1 MKTYE
6 EWERTGLVVE
16 LANQIE
22 LYLTAII
29 ESYVLPRDDRQAFF
43 RSHVLN
49 NATVSLG
56 SKIKIVLAINR
67 DLSVVE
73 LNPDALHKVAQ
84 LRNAFAHNDLI
95 SGIRVD
101 LNKDSSDPGSVIVG
115 LESIKGNGELLY
127 ISRDDAFTQFK
138 KYHKI
143 AESNLKEMLGKMRA

>member
-1 MKTYE
+1 MNTRE
-6 EWERTGLVVE
+6 EWQRIGLVVE

-29 ESYVLPRDDRQAFF
+29 EAYILPRDDRQAFF

-49 NATVSLG
+49 NAIVSLG
-56 SKIKIVLAINR
+56 SKVKIVQAINR
-67 DLSVVE
+67 DLKVIS
-73 LNPDALHKVAQ
+73 LDSDALHKVAQ

-101 LNKDSSDPGSVIVG
+101 DSVDTEVVIFG
-115 LESIKGNGELLY
+115 LESIKGDGKLLY
-127 ISRDDAFTQFK
+127 ISREEAFDQFK

-143 AESNLKEMLGKMRA
+143 VESNLKEMLGKIRV